1 MKKIVKENNE
11 YLLRFD
17 FGEEL
22 ISTLKEFLKK
32 EKIFGAVFFGLGAG
46 KEIEFSFFD
55 PKKKKYFTKKKKGQ
69 FEIANLVGNV
79 ANFENKILIHAHITF
94 GNKNG
99 KTFCGHLKSL
109 IVCPAFELYLK
120 KFKNKIKRKFSPETG
135 LNLLD

>member
-1 MKKIVKENNE
+1 MKLVFQEKNE

-17 FGEEL
+17 SGEEL
-22 ISTLKEFLKK
+22 ISSLKNFLEK

-69 FEIANLVGNV
+69 FEVANLVGNV
-79 ANFENKILIHAHITF
+79 ATFENKILIHAHITF
-94 GNKNG
+94 GNRNG
-99 KTFCGHLKSL
+99 KTLCGHLKSL
-109 IVCPAFELYLK
+109 IVSPAFELYLK
-120 KFKNKIKRKFSPETG
+120 KFKKKIFRKFYSQIG

>member
-1 MKKIVKENNE
+1 MKLIIQEKNN

-17 FGEEL
+17 SGEEL
-22 ISTLKEFLKK
+22 LSLLKEFLKK
-32 EKIFGAVFFGLGAG
+32 EKIFGAVFFGLGAA

-55 PKKKKYFTKKKKGQ
+55 PKKKKYFSKKKKGQ

-79 ANFENKILIHAHITF
+79 ATLEKEILIHAHITF
-94 GNKNG
+94 GDKNG

-109 IVCPAFELYLK
+109 IVFPTFELYLK
-120 KFKNKIKRKFSPETG
+120 KFKKKIFRKFSPKIN

>member
-1 MKKIVKENNE
+1 MKLIIQEKNN

-17 FGEEL
+17 SGEEL
-22 ISTLKEFLKK
+22 LSLLKEFLKK
-32 EKIFGAVFFGLGAG
+32 EKIFGAVFFGLGAA

-55 PKKKKYFTKKKKGQ
+55 PKKKKYFSKKKKGQ

-79 ANFENKILIHAHITF
+79 ATLEKEILIHAHITF
-94 GNKNG
+94 GDKKG

-109 IVCPAFELYLK
+109 IVFPTFELYLK
-120 KFKNKIKRKFSPETG
+120 KFKKKIFRKFSPKIN